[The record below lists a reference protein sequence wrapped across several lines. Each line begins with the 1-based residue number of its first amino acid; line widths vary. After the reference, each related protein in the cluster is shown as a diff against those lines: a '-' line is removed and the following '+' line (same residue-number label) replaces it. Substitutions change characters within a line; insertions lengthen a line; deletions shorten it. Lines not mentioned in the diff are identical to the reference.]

1 MKYYQYLGLIS
12 ILIFSFF
19 YAEKIANITLENN
32 EIFQSINNYK
42 DKYTIK
48 PVNAI
53 ITDNYMIPGLNG
65 KEVNI
70 KKSYHKMKKYD
81 SYNPNYII
89 YNSIIPTNSI
99 KNNLDKVIN
108 KGNSLKKEVAIIV
121 KDNNK
126 VINYLLNKGVEV
138 TILVNSS
145 NYSDYKA
152 GELINNDA
160 ENYRRMEN
168 ILNNNKQNTNICYI
182 NNIIENICRK
192 YKKYLVKTNLI
203 VDNQSFINIKN
214 NISNGDIY
222 YISNNLNID
231 YLQIF
236 IKTIEYRDLK
246 IVYLS
251 KLISEER
258 Y

>member
-89 YNSIIPTNSI
+89 YNSIIPSNSI

-152 GELINNDA
+152 GELINNDV

-168 ILNNNKQNTNICYI
+168 ILNNNKQNTNICYV